1 MTSQVMGGGAAE
13 WTEGRQAGSARMT
26 GVAAIALAVA
36 FNVPFSVLGAIYDY
50 PDILGR
56 PAAEALSKF
65 VAGGPVLILTWHAFM
80 LCALALAVMA
90 PALAVSPRR
99 LATRPA
105 LAVGA
110 AVIGALAGLAQ
121 AIGLARWVFAVPA
134 LAQDGGPAAEQAFN
148 LLNAWGGVAIGEHI
162 GQLLTAIF
170 VIQVA
175 MLQAGEG
182 RRIAAPVGFLSGVL
196 LIAGSG
202 EGLALALGAPGE
214 LFALTTIAGFVG
226 LTLWLITTGVGL
238 IRNR

>member
-1 MTSQVMGGGAAE
+1 MTGQAMGGRAAE
-13 WTEGRQAGSARMT
+13 WTEAGQASSARMT

-50 PDILGR
+50 PDILRR

-90 PALAVSPRR
+90 PALAVSQRR

-110 AVIGALAGLAQ
+110 AVIGALAGLAHPV
-121 AIGLARWVFAVPA
+121 GLARWAVEVPA

-175 MLQAGEG
+175 MLQAREG
-182 RRIAAPVGFLSGVL
+182 RRIAAPVGLLSGVL
-196 LIAGSG
+196 LVAGSG

>member
-1 MTSQVMGGGAAE
+1 MTSQAMGGGAAGWNE
-13 WTEGRQAGSARMT
+13 ARAAGSARMT

-50 PDILGR
+50 PDILRR
-56 PAAEALSKF
+56 PAAEALEKF
-65 VAGGPVLILTWHAFM
+65 AVGGPVLILTWHAFL

-90 PALAVSPRR
+90 PMLAVSQRR
-99 LATRPA
+99 LAERPA

-121 AIGLARWVFAVPA
+121 AIGLSRWVFAVPA
-134 LAQDGGPAAEQAFN
+134 LAQSGGTEAFD

-162 GQLLTAIF
+162 GQLLTAAF
-170 VIQVA
+170 VLQVA

-182 RRIAAPVGFLSGVL
+182 RRIAAPIGFLSGVL

-202 EGLALALGAPGE
+202 EGLALAVGAPGE
-214 LFALTTIAGFVG
+214 LFSLTTIAGFVG
-226 LTLWLITTGVGL
+226 LTLWLIATGVGL
-238 IRNR
+238 IRGR